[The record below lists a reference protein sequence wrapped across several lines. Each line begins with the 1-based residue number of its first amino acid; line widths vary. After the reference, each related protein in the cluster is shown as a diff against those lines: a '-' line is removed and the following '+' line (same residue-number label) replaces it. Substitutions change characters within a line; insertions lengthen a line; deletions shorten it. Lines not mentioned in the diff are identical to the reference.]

1 MSEREARVRRTL
13 CVVVWLV
20 FFCSNPAFAAPLNL
34 TLNQVT
40 DISALNFG
48 AIGGIAYDSGVLG
61 RLWIADGS
69 GVVPTSPGAT
79 NQVALIDPLTG
90 TVTTSF
96 DASAGNVLF
105 GPDGVGLDPVSGDLF
120 LFSAFTPPVERTAG
134 VTMTNGT
141 AVRTLTIDT
150 SKKYVGAAFKPG
162 GQLWVADRPNS
173 MSEKDNLY
181 QLDPTTGTAIGV
193 VLIKGISF
201 NPNLSGLAFD
211 PFTGNPFAYD
221 TDRQSLLEID
231 LTTGGVLSETF
242 VGSFFTTS
250 DVAGGIAFNDTGDR
264 LYLGSGLPI
273 GHPTGIVEELIV
285 LNRFAGVGIPI
296 PGAFWLISGALAGL
310 AAYRRT
316 P

>member
-1 MSEREARVRRTL
+1 
-13 CVVVWLV
+13 
-20 FFCSNPAFAAPLNL
+20 
-34 TLNQVT
+34 
-40 DISALNFG
+40 
-48 AIGGIAYDSGVLG
+48 
-61 RLWIADGS
+61 
-69 GVVPTSPGAT
+69 
-79 NQVALIDPLTG
+79 
-90 TVTTSF
+90 
-96 DASAGNVLF
+96 
-105 GPDGVGLDPVSGDLF
+105 
-120 LFSAFTPPVERTAG
+120 
-134 VTMTNGT
+134 
-141 AVRTLTIDT
+141 
-150 SKKYVGAAFKPG
+150 
-162 GQLWVADRPNS
+162 